1 MPDNGR
7 TDATEISTADLNR
20 IHDLLLRCPG
30 VARARV
36 THSASEGLCAQV
48 LGWDKP
54 ASSPD
59 SGPLAEL
66 AKHNP
71 DELQFLHDEIFVGE
85 SYLQGGIT
93 LRENAVVFDVGANI
107 GIFSLFVAARC
118 PSAEVVAFEP
128 IPDIYDHLCRN
139 AERHGIRVRPLRMG
153 LSDRDQEVTFNF
165 YPDLSIM
172 SCRSDYADLDNE
184 TMLVEKYVENARSS
198 GDPGRDEHIARVA
211 SLTSRDFELS
221 ERRCELR
228 RLSSVIDETG
238 VPRIDLLKIDV
249 QRSELDVLKGIDDR
263 HWPLVRQIAMEV
275 HDEPGTPTEG
285 RLKEVRALL
294 LDRGFE
300 ITDSEVDLLRGAGR
314 FSVQAIHP
322 AYADDPRPVAASAG
336 SGAEPEPRA
345 LLDALARQ
353 LPAHLVPRQITP
365 VSELAAD

>member
-1 MPDNGR
+1 M
-7 TDATEISTADLNR
+7 
-20 IHDLLLRCPG
+20 
-30 VARARV
+30 
-36 THSASEGLCAQV
+36 
-48 LGWDKP
+48 
-54 ASSPD
+54 
-59 SGPLAEL
+59 
-66 AKHNP
+66 
-71 DELQFLHDEIFVGE
+71 
-85 SYLQGGIT
+85 
-93 LRENAVVFDVGANI
+93 
-107 GIFSLFVAARC
+107 
-118 PSAEVVAFEP
+118 
-128 IPDIYDHLCRN
+128 
-139 AERHGIRVRPLRMG
+139 RPLRTG

-211 SLTSRDFELS
+211 ALTSRDFELS

-249 QRSELDVLKGIDDR
+249 QRSELDVLKGVDDR

-275 HDEPGTPTEG
+275 HDESGTPTQG

-314 FSVQAIHP
+314 FCVQAIHP

-345 LLDALARQ
+345 LLETLARQ

-365 VSELAAD
+365 VCELPAD